1 MEGVALLGAF
11 PLVEEEEDEG
21 RWEEEGLDGGL
32 APPGGGPVVEKVM
45 VGVFHRSAKKL
56 FFVFPRK
63 KFLLVLIDF

>member
-45 VGVFHRSAKKL
+45 VGVFHRSAKKKGIIHSINIITI
-56 FFVFPRK
+56 PDT
-63 KFLLVLIDF
+63 I